1 MADIK
6 TRDVI
11 RGTIKT
17 VDRAAIAER
26 RMKQSC
32 LLTKDKAKQ
41 FDKMSEASE
50 TEYASKQV
58 EQKRKRLP
66 NMLFKE
72 LTKKDEKVLKL
83 REVI

>member
-26 RMKQSC
+26 RMK
-32 LLTKDKAKQ
+32 TVVFINKKIKAKQ
-41 FDKMSEASE
+41 FDKNGRS
-50 TEYASKQV
+50 
-58 EQKRKRLP
+58 
-66 NMLFKE
+66 F
-72 LTKKDEKVLKL
+72 
-83 REVI
+83 